1 MDVHCAYCVV
11 GEYFRCNE
19 SIWWKRFE
27 WSFISLSFPK
37 QNYIILWW
45 DWVGF
50 QELHLQFRGSIF
62 RSGRESR
69 NLSQQSHQSRNLS
82 QQSHQSRNLSL
93 QLSRSAGHPPN
104 LSSSPSI
111 PHTHTH
117 KPSCPTARLPNCC
130 GGHRGGTEKAFG
142 LGLVQRNIRQR
153 KDGDYLL
160 QKRRCCKM

>member
-111 PHTHTH
+111 PRTHTHTH
-117 KPSCPTARLPNCC
+117 TSLLAQPLSYQTVV
-130 GGHRGGTEKAFG
+130 GGIE
-142 LGLVQRNIRQR
+142 VEQR
-153 KDGDYLL
+153 KRLVWAWFSGT
-160 QKRRCCKM
+160 